1 MPDDS
6 TKALRDRLI
15 ASGDLGEIA
24 ELLQGRSDGI
34 DEWLREIGSHC
45 KDEQKHCE
53 EGTVERVYWHYGYM
67 VALRDALNLIKKHAV
82 LAS

>member
-1 MPDDS
+1 MPAES
-6 TKALRDRLI
+6 SKALRDRLLD
-15 ASGDLGEIA
+15 SQQLSEIA

-34 DEWLREIGSHC
+34 DEWLREVGSRC

-82 LAS
+82 LPS